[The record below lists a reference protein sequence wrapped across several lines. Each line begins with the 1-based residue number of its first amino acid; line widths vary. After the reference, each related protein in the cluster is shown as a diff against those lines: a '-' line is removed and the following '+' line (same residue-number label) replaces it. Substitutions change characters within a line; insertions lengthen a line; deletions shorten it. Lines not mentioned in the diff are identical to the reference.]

1 MKNYEFKTTAH
12 AKWILAGEHAVIRG
26 GPALVFPIPDKCVT
40 LSYLQ
45 NNEPV
50 QADFDAPYGE
60 TLLMF
65 FWGILETGLK
75 LIDKKHSDVTGKF
88 YWENNIPMGGG
99 LGFSA
104 AFCVALAK
112 WFMWKGWVQ
121 ENKLFEF
128 ARSLEDQFHG
138 KSSGVDIAGAMS
150 DRGVLYQAGA
160 IKHAIHCI
168 WQPFLYLSHTD
179 SVSVTAECVSQV
191 DELWRSNPELA
202 KRIDQDMMQSV
213 LTGERALTRSE
224 DVGLPLL
231 NDAIKTANLCFER
244 WGLINTTLQNHMHLL
259 TSAGALACKPTG
271 AGNGGYVLSLWR
283 QAPSEI
289 LPIKL
294 ISAF

>member
-1 MKNYEFKTTAH
+1 MKNYDFKTSAH

-26 GPALVFPIPDKCVT
+26 GPALVFPIPDKYVT
-40 LSYLQ
+40 LSFLQ
-45 NNEPV
+45 NNDPV

-88 YWENNIPMGGG
+88 FWENNIPMGGG

-112 WFMWKGWVQ
+112 WFMWKGWVT
-121 ENKLFEF
+121 ENQLFSF
-128 ARSLEDQFHG
+128 ARQLEDQFHG

-150 DRGVLYQAGA
+150 NQGALYQAGV
-160 IKHAIHCI
+160 IKHLIHCE
-168 WQPFLYLSHTD
+168 WQPQLYLSHTD
-179 SVSVTAECVSQV
+179 SVSVTAECVSLV

-213 LTGERALTRSE
+213 LGCERALTRNAE
-224 DVGLPLL
+224 IGLPLL
-231 NDAIKTANLCFER
+231 TDAIKTANLCFER
-244 WGLINTTLQNHMHLL
+244 WGLINSTLQNHMQLL
-259 TSAGALACKPTG
+259 TAAGAIACKPTG

-283 QAPSEI
+283 QIPPENI
-289 LPIKL
+289 PIKL